1 MLLLIFLIWCQFDRW
16 IPSGSMSTCLISGNS
31 CLMSASSLRTMPSS
45 ARWLLE
51 VIRGQSEAIRGHQR
65 PSEAIR
71 GHPRPIRGHQRPSK
85 AITPVNLGAQE
96 DAVELVDREEEGLC
110 LDGWLG

>member
-1 MLLLIFLIWCQFDRW
+1 MDAVRLDVNVLDIWELVPNERLEPAHHVLI
-16 IPSGSMSTCLISGNS
+16 
-31 CLMSASSLRTMPSS
+31 
-45 ARWLLE
+45 
-51 VIRGQSEAIRGHQR
+51 R
-65 PSEAIR
+65 PLAIR

>member
-1 MLLLIFLIWCQFDRW
+1 MLLLIFLIWCQLDRW
-16 IPSGSMSTCLISGNS
+16 MPSGSMSTCLISGNS

-65 PSEAIR
+65 QLEAFRGNQGQSE
-71 GHPRPIRGHQRPSK
+71 